1 MAGIREESKF
11 RCYYDDGTII
21 TADFCPLVNDGGSPL
36 LKSELTIIEDVE
48 GRYTNALP
56 WFLLILGLLLLTSK
70 KGN

>member
-1 MAGIREESKF
+1 MPDIRAQETF

-48 GRYTNALP
+48 GKYTNALP